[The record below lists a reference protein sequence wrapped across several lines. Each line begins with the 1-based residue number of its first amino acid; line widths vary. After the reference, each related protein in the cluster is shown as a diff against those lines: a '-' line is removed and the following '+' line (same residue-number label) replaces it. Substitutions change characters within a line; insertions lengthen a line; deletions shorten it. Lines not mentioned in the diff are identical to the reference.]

1 MKEIR
6 KKIYKRNSLGLKK
19 ADFWKPVVFALRR
32 AGFQKSVFLRNAVSI
47 T

>member
-6 KKIYKRNSLGLKK
+6 KNLQKK
-19 ADFWKPVVFALRR
+19 QPRIKEGRFLETCSFALRR